1 MSVKEQEQ
9 KDFNITERIMDKI
22 FNTYGAQV
30 EITPTSRYHAY
41 DANMTVIKPNKRRK
55 YTIEIKERNVD
66 SIEDLE
72 TLPLKVK
79 KYCNIMEKT
88 KEDETP
94 LIIYLV
100 NNSNYY
106 IFNLKALDLNNL
118 NLRNWTIA
126 KMQYSEKRQYEEQ
139 PTFFIPISS
148 CIYNGIIN

>member
-1 MSVKEQEQ
+1 MSVEEQEQ
-9 KDFNITERIMDKI
+9 KDFNITEKIMDRI
-22 FNTYGAQV
+22 FSTYGARV
-30 EITPTSRYHAY
+30 EITPTSRYCAY
-41 DANMTVIKPNKRRK
+41 DANMTVIKANKHKR

-106 IFNLKALDLNNL
+106 IFNLKALDLNTL

-126 KMQYSEKRQYEEQ
+126 KMQYTEKRQYEEQ

>member
-1 MSVKEQEQ
+1 MSVEEQEQ
-9 KDFNITERIMDKI
+9 KDFNITKKIMDRI
-22 FNTYGAQV
+22 FSTYGARV
-30 EITPTSRYHAY
+30 EITPTSRYCAY
-41 DANMTVIKPNKRRK
+41 DANMTVSKASKHKR

-106 IFNLKALDLNNL
+106 IFNIKALDLNTL

-126 KMQYSEKRQYEEQ
+126 KMQYTDKRQYEEQ
-139 PTFFIPISS
+139 PTFFIPIGC

>member
-1 MSVKEQEQ
+1 M
-9 KDFNITERIMDKI
+9 NR
-22 FNTYGAQV
+22 
-30 EITPTSRYHAY
+30 H
-41 DANMTVIKPNKRRK
+41 KR

-106 IFNLKALDLNNL
+106 IFNLKALDLNTL

-126 KMQYSEKRQYEEQ
+126 MMKLELVVAEPSIIRAATSLSSLSPMATATGRKIAHHSISLQGGQRRRLVVPCQRNTGVSCHCQDRRQG
-139 PTFFIPISS
+139 TS
-148 CIYNGIIN
+148 